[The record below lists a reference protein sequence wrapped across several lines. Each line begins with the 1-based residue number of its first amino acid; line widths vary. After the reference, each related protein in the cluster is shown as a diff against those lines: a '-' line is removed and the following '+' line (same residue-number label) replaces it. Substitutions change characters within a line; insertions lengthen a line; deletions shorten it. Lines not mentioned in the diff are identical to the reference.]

1 MILTNMGHDLI
12 RFSQREPLGA
22 INVGTHRS
30 LVARMGRIS
39 KCGWAIYLLLFT
51 WKRHIKY

>member
-30 LVARMGRIS
+30 LVARIS